1 MKYDLV
7 CGSLDQNVD
16 EVIYDSRKA
25 RPDSVF
31 VCIQGSTRDSHEL
44 SGRIKG
50 WRKVLVV
57 EKEVE
62 VPADVTVIRVES
74 GRLALAELS
83 AARFGYPAEK
93 LITIGITGTKGKTTT
108 SYMIKAVLEAAG
120 KKTGLIGTNGAVIG
134 NVKIPASNTTP
145 GILCSSGV
153 FSRNGGSWL

>member
-1 MKYDLV
+1 MTTVVIGDWLKRMKYDLV

-31 VCIQGSTRDSHEL
+31 VCIQGSTRDSHEFISDVL
-44 SGRIKG
+44 RAGC
-50 WRKVLVV
+50 KVLVV

-93 LITIGITGTKGKTTT
+93 LITIGNHRHEGKDHDELYE
-108 SYMIKAVLEAAG
+108 SKRSLRQPERRPVSSERMVQ
-120 KKTGLIGTNGAVIG
+120 
-134 NVKIPASNTTP
+134 
-145 GILCSSGV
+145 SSGM
-153 FSRNGGSWL
+153 